1 MTDNGNQPRPTRTLT
16 VKNFSVIKE
25 AKLEFG
31 KITVLIGPQSSGKSL
46 LCKLAYFF
54 QKVVVEQAEQS
65 MREVRDYAS
74 FHAHVLSEFSP
85 WFPAFGYEPNALIT
99 YEDGQYKLSLGRSHS
114 VGAFEV
120 ELGRRGAGGGSI
132 GLELSKEIEQ
142 CYNRVFRSLEQEK
155 NSSSVIDFNH
165 YAQKIKDDLRELQ
178 SSEADI
184 YSYMTSTRSF
194 YVTAQKAILATGQRS
209 DPFTLRFAQDF
220 SFDYQE
226 RVPKIGLESSLAKW
240 IDEES
245 NRILRGEVV
254 KRGNSEIFLAVDGR
268 ELPLS
273 YLSSGT
279 QELLP
284 LVMCLREFVALSCA
298 VAKSL
303 GLQQALHKRLFF
315 VEEPEANIFPSTQ
328 YELVRIF
335 TRMANEPILDAS
347 WLITTHSPY
356 ILTAFNDLIKAGQ
369 AAKARPEK
377 TTEIEKIIPKQ
388 YWINEGDFAAYAFD
402 GKDGILHPIMDGET
416 GLINGDVLD
425 DISENISDE
434 FGQLLEIQYGD

>member
-1 MTDNGNQPRPTRTLT
+1 MRKLT
-16 VKNFSVIKE
+16 VKNFSVIKDAE
-25 AKLEFG
+25 LEFG

-65 MREVRDYAS
+65 MREVRDYVT
-74 FHAHVLSEFSP
+74 FHHHVLSEFSP
-85 WFPAFGYEPNALIT
+85 WFPAFGDEPNALIT

-120 ELGRRGAGGGSI
+120 ELGQLGAGGGSI
-132 GLELSKEIEQ
+132 GLELSNEIEQ
-142 CYNRVFRSLEQEK
+142 CYNKVFHSLEQEK
-155 NSSSVIDFNH
+155 NSSSVVDFNV
-165 YAQKIKDDLRELQ
+165 YAQKIKDDLKELQ

-226 RVPKIGLESSLAKW
+226 RVPKIGLESSLAEW
-240 IDEES
+240 IDGES
-245 NRILRGEVV
+245 SRILRGEVV

-315 VEEPEANIFPSTQ
+315 VEEPEANVFPSTQ
-328 YELVRIF
+328 YDLVKIF
-335 TRMANEPILDAS
+335 ARMANEPILDAS
-347 WLITTHSPY
+347 WVITTHSPY
-356 ILTAFNDLIKAGQ
+356 ILTAFNTLIYAGQ
-369 AAKARPEK
+369 LAKEKPELKEEIAKIVPEK
-377 TTEIEKIIPKQ
+377 FWIE
-388 YWINEGDFAAYAFD
+388 NGSFRAYCIHD
-402 GKDGILHPIMDGET
+402 GVLKSILSESGLIDGEY
-416 GLINGDVLD
+416 LD
-425 DISENISDE
+425 SVSDTIEHE
-434 FGQLLEIQYGD
+434 FDSLLRLEYDHTEVS